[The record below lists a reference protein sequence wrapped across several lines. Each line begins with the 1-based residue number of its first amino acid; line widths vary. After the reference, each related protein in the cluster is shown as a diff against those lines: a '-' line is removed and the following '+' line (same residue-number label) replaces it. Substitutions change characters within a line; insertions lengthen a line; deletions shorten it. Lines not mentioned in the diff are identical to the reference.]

1 MKVYRLL
8 LSIAL
13 VGLFA
18 IPTEILHG
26 IFILPELVEHFEMH
40 QKSNEKVDPWDY
52 VVEHL
57 AHHDNHDHH
66 NQKKHD
72 HSPFHHH
79 HASNL
84 NFATTILAQPVFV
97 CLEKEVS
104 IVKDELIIDHY
115 KAYTSL
121 YVANMW
127 QPPKVCS

>member
-1 MKVYRLL
+1 MKLYRFIISVSL
-8 LSIAL
+8 I
-13 VGLFA
+13 GLFA

-26 IFILPELVEHFEMH
+26 IFIFPELMNHFEAH
-40 QKSNEKVDPWDY
+40 QKTDKQIGVWDY
-52 VVEHL
+52 VAEHL

-66 NQKKHD
+66 DQKKHD

-97 CLEKEVS
+97 CFEAEIALPS
-104 IVKDELIIDHY
+104 NELIIDHY
-115 KAYTSL
+115 KAFASL

-127 QPPKVCS
+127 QPPKVG